1 MKIRTQTKN
10 QGGALIVTL
19 LTALVIGVSL
29 ASYLTLV
36 SSQNASTMRSLAWNG
51 SLPLVEA
58 GIEEA
63 MSQLHVTCANF
74 KNGIAAPGAGSLMT
88 ANNWQLLANGDYY
101 KRRNLT
107 ADEYYEVTIRPV
119 DPPVIVSYG
128 YVPAPLSPVSQVGMI
143 LGLVSPNTP
152 RPAGQMMR
160 KVAVRTKRD
169 PFFNKAMAAEGL
181 IDMNGRFIL
190 TDSFDSSDTT
200 ASTLGKYD
208 STKRKGNGDVASNG
222 ALINVNNAGIM
233 GKVSTGPG
241 GTIELGS
248 WASVGS
254 TAWVSAP
261 TIGIEPGY
269 ASDDM
274 NVEFPA
280 VEVPAPALNGNTS
293 YTTSS
298 GGTKTLL
305 GGAPGSPIYFK
316 LTDFSGKITVT
327 GDAVV
332 YVPAGGNVSFSGQG
346 GITLLGGA
354 KLKVYVGAASADI
367 SGKGVINP
375 GSALD
380 FQYYGLP
387 SNTSVSFGG
396 NAAFSGSVYAPSA
409 ALSLGGGG
417 SDIYDFVGSCIVK
430 TVKMNG
436 HFKFHYDEALAK
448 VGPMRDYVVTT
459 WAEFGPDETVAY

>member
-1 MKIRTQTKN
+1 KIRTQTQN
-10 QGGALIVTL
+10 QGGALVLTL
-19 LTALVIGVSL
+19 LVALVIGVTL

-36 SSQNASTMRSLAWNG
+36 SSQNASTMRSLAWN
-51 SLPLVEA
+51 SALPVVEA

-63 MSQLHVTCANF
+63 MSQLHTTCANF
-74 KNGIAAPGAGSLMT
+74 KNGIMDPAAATLMT
-88 ANNWQLLANGDYY
+88 ANHWQRLSNGDYY
-101 KRRNLT
+101 QKRHLNGP
-107 ADEYYEVTIRPV
+107 EYYEVTVRPV

-143 LGLVSPNTP
+143 LGLVSPNTT
-152 RPAGQMMR
+152 RPAGQLVR
-160 KVAVRTKRD
+160 KVAVKTKRD

-181 IDMNGRFIL
+181 IDMNGRFVL
-190 TDSFDSSDTT
+190 TDSFDSSDTS
-200 ASTLGKYD
+200 ASTGGKYD
-208 STKRKGNGDVASNG
+208 ISKRKGNGDVASNG

-241 GTIELGS
+241 GTIQLGS
-248 WASVGS
+248 WASVGD
-254 TAWVSAP
+254 TAWVSKP
-261 TIGIEPGY
+261 TIGIQPGY

-274 NVEFPA
+274 NVDFPP
-280 VEVPAPALNGNTS
+280 VSVPTPALTGNTT
-293 YTTSS
+293 YTTSI
-298 GGTKTLL
+298 GGSRTLVGGLL
-305 GGAPGSPIYFK
+305 GSPAYFK

-327 GDAVV
+327 GDVVV
-332 YVPAGGNVSFSGQG
+332 YVPAGGTVSFTGNS
-346 GITLLGGA
+346 GITLNTGA
-354 KLKVYVGAASADI
+354 TLKVYVGAASADI

-375 GSALD
+375 GSALN

-387 SNTSVSFGG
+387 SNTSLTFGG
-396 NAAFSGSVYAPSA
+396 NAAFTGSVYAPSA

-417 SDIYDFVGSCIVK
+417 SDLYDFVGSCIVN

-459 WAEFGPDETVAY
+459 WTELGPDEVVPY

>member
-1 MKIRTQTKN
+1 M
-10 QGGALIVTL
+10 LTL
-19 LTALVIGVSL
+19 LTTLVIGVTL

-36 SSQNASTMRSLAWNG
+36 SSQNASTMRSLAWN
-51 SLPLVEA
+51 SALPVVEA

-63 MSQLHVTCANF
+63 LSQLHTTCINF
-74 KNGIAAPGAGSLMT
+74 KNGIADPSAPSLMT
-88 ANNWQLLANGDYY
+88 ANNWQRLSNGDYY
-101 KRRNLT
+101 QKRHLKS
-107 ADEYYEVTIRPV
+107 DEYYEVTIRPV

-143 LGLVSPNTP
+143 LGTISPGSGST
-152 RPAGQMMR
+152 RSASQMIR
-160 KVAVRTKRD
+160 KVAVTTKRAA
-169 PFFNKAMAAEGL
+169 FFDHAMAAEGL

-190 TDSFDSSDTT
+190 TDSFDSTDPG

-208 STKRKGNGDVASNG
+208 ISKRKGNGDVASNG
-222 ALINVNNAGIM
+222 QLINVNNAGIM

-248 WASVGS
+248 WASVGD
-254 TAWVSAP
+254 TAWVSKP
-261 TIGIEPGY
+261 TIGIQPGY

-280 VEVPAPALNGNTS
+280 VVVPTPALTGNTS
-293 YTTSS
+293 YTTSI
-298 GGTKTLL
+298 GGARTLVGGLL
-305 GGAPGSPIYFK
+305 GSPSYFK

-327 GDAVV
+327 GDVVV
-332 YVPAGGNVSFSGQG
+332 YVPAGGTVSFTGNG
-346 GITLLGGA
+346 GITLAAGA
-354 KLKVYVGAASADI
+354 TLKVYVGAASADI

-375 GSALD
+375 GSALN

-387 SNTSVSFGG
+387 TNTSLSFGG

-448 VGPMRDYVVTT
+448 IGPMRDYVVTSWT
-459 WAEFGPDETVAY
+459 ELAPDQVAY

>member
-1 MKIRTQTKN
+1 M
-10 QGGALIVTL
+10 LTL
-19 LTALVIGVSL
+19 LTALVIGVTL

-36 SSQNASTMRSLAWNG
+36 SSQNASTMRSLAWN
-51 SLPLVEA
+51 SALPVVEA

-63 MSQLHVTCANF
+63 LSQLHTMCVNF
-74 KNGIAAPGAGSLMT
+74 KNGINDPSAGSLMA
-88 ANNWQLLANGDYY
+88 ANQWQRLSNGNYY
-101 KRRNLT
+101 HKRNLKN
-107 ADEYYEVTIRPV
+107 DEYYEVTIQPV

-128 YVPAPLSPVSQVGMI
+128 YVPAPMSPASQVGMI
-143 LGLVSPNTP
+143 LGNILPGGTP
-152 RPAGQMMR
+152 ATRQLIR
-160 KVAVRTKRD
+160 KVRVTTKRAS
-169 PFFNKAMAAEGL
+169 FFDHAMAAEGL

-190 TDSFDSSDTT
+190 TDSFDSSDPS

-208 STKRKGNGDVASNG
+208 ITKRKGNGDVASNG

-254 TAWVSAP
+254 TAWVSKP

-280 VEVPAPALNGNTS
+280 VVVPAQALTGNTT
-293 YTTSS
+293 YTTSV

-305 GGAPGSPIYFK
+305 GGLLGSPTYFK

-327 GDAVV
+327 GDVVV
-332 YVPAGGNVSFSGQG
+332 YVPPGGTVSFTGNS
-346 GITLLGGA
+346 GITLAAGA
-354 KLKVYVGAASADI
+354 TLKVYVGAASADI

-375 GSALD
+375 GSALN

-387 SNTSVSFGG
+387 SNTSLSFGG

-436 HFKFHYDEALAK
+436 HFKVHYDEALAK
-448 VGPMRDYVVTT
+448 IGPMRDYVVTSWT
-459 WAEFGPDETVAY
+459 ELAPDQAAY